1 MSKIFNITAACMP
14 EQNYMV
20 DITGRLQEIKALVD
34 AGSYF
39 TINRA
44 RQYGKTTTLL
54 ALEQYLKKEYEVVF
68 LDFQMLGAGEF
79 ENENIFALS
88 FARVF
93 LRSFKRN
100 NAAFSDEVKALSE
113 ELYQITKEEPENF
126 RLQRLFGYLSDICG
140 ACFKPVVLMI
150 DEVDSVSNNQIF
162 LDFLAQL
169 RAYYIRRAVQ
179 PAFRSVILAGVYDV
193 KNLKQ
198 KFRGEDEHRMNSPWN
213 IAADFDIDMSLS
225 KEGILGMLQ
234 EYEADYR
241 TGMDEEELAG
251 LIHEY
256 TSGYPYLV
264 SRLCKLLDENVSKMP
279 HFDSKKAAWTREGFH
294 QAVRMVLAEKNT
306 LFESLN
312 RKLADYPELDEML
325 QSMLFT
331 GKSIVYDP
339 DNPAIDAASM
349 FGFICCRNG
358 NAVLSNRIFETRLYN
373 RYLSTAE
380 IQGQKLYKASL
391 QDRNQFL
398 ADGHLNMRRILE
410 KFVEHFDDL
419 YHDRDETFVEDT
431 GRKYF
436 LLYLR
441 PIINGTGNYYIE
453 SQTRSMGRTDIIVD
467 YRGEQFVI
475 EMKVWRG
482 NEYHL
487 RGEKQ
492 LIGYLDDYHLDK
504 GYMISFNFNKRKQ
517 IGVFE
522 VAVGDKILIEA
533 VV

>member
-1 MSKIFNITAACMP
+1 MSKVFNVTAACMP

-20 DITGRLQEIKALVD
+20 DIAGRLQEIKALVD
-34 AGSYF
+34 TGSYF
-39 TINRA
+39 TINKA

-54 ALEQYLKKEYEVVF
+54 ALEQYLKADYDVVF

-88 FARVF
+88 FGRFFLRVF
-93 LRSFKRN
+93 RRN
-100 NAAFSDEVKALSE
+100 NASLSDGVKT
-113 ELYQITKEEPENF
+113 LYDEMYRIVNEEPTNF
-126 RLQRLFGYLSDICG
+126 RLQRLFEYLSDICG
-140 ACFKPVVLMI
+140 ASPRPIVLMI

-169 RAYYIRRAVQ
+169 RAYYIRRASQ
-179 PAFRSVILAGVYDV
+179 PAFWSVILAGVYDV

-198 KFRGEDEHRMNSPWN
+198 KFRREDEHKMNSPWN

-225 KEGILGMLQ
+225 KKGIQGMLR
-234 EYEADYR
+234 EYEADHQ
-241 TGMDEEELAG
+241 TGMNEEEMAG
-251 LIHEY
+251 LIYDY

-264 SRLCKLLDENVSKMP
+264 SRLCKLIDENVSKIP
-279 HFDSKKAAWTREGFH
+279 QFDSKKAAWTRDGFH
-294 QAVRMVLAEKNT
+294 QAVRMILAEKNT

-325 QSMLFT
+325 QDLLFT
-331 GKSIVYDP
+331 GKSIAYDP
-339 DNPAIDAASM
+339 DNPAMDAAFM

-391 QDRNQFL
+391 KDRNQFL
-398 ADGHLNMRRILE
+398 VGGRLNMRRILE

-419 YHDRDETFVEDT
+419 YHDRDEAFLEDV

-453 SQTRSMGRTDIIVD
+453 SQTRSMGRTDLIVD

-475 EMKVWRG
+475 EMKVWHG
-482 NEYHL
+482 NEYNL
-487 RGEKQ
+487 RGERQ
-492 LIGYLDDYHLDK
+492 LAGYLDDYHIDQ
-504 GYMISFNFNKRKQ
+504 GYMVSFNFNKKKKT
-517 IGVFE
+517 GVFE
-522 VAVGDKILIEA
+522 VVVGDKILIEA